1 MKATAM
7 TRIFKTTLP
16 AFAALFV
23 LFTSG
28 SAVLAQA
35 EKLPTPVIGVVDT
48 DRILQ
53 ESLAA
58 KGVRL
63 ERDKYANQYQ
73 SQVKDMEAKLRA
85 EDQELSQQR
94 GVLAPEVFQQRA
106 QGFQQKLADFQGQ
119 LQDKQERLDFAFQQ
133 AMQEIGNTI
142 MVVSS
147 EVAKERGINAVM
159 ARSQL
164 MIFDPSMDIT
174 KPVLDK
180 LNQRLASVTFQNP
193 ETLQRSTEGA
203 AGEAGGAG
211 AGGQ

>member
-1 MKATAM
+1 MKTIAISRTFLTGLSVTTVMLALLIPGTA
-7 TRIFKTTLP
+7 
-16 AFAALFV
+16 AY
-23 LFTSG
+23 
-28 SAVLAQA
+28 AQA
-35 EKLPTPVIGVVDT
+35 DKMAVPVLGVVDT

-73 SQVKDMEAKLRA
+73 SQVKEMEASLRT

-106 QGFQQKLADFQGQ
+106 QGFQQKLADFQTQ

-147 EVAKERGINAVM
+147 EIAKERGINAVM

-180 LNQRLASVTFQNP
+180 LNERLGSVAFQNP
-193 ETLQRSTEGA
+193 ETLQRQGSEGA
-203 AGEAGGAG
+203 AAG
-211 AGGQ
+211 AAN

>member
-1 MKATAM
+1 MKTIEKKYTFLTVLTVTAVM
-7 TRIFKTTLP
+7 ISLLVPNST
-16 AFAALFV
+16 AN
-23 LFTSG
+23 
-28 SAVLAQA
+28 AQA
-35 EKLPTPVIGVVDT
+35 ENLPVPVIGVVDT
-48 DRILQ
+48 DLILQ

-73 SQVKDMEAKLRA
+73 TQVKDTEEQLRS

-106 QGFQQKLADFQGQ
+106 QAFQQKLADFQTQ
-119 LQDKQERLDFAFQQ
+119 LQDKQGRLDFAFQQ

-147 EVAKERGINAVM
+147 EIAKERGINAVM

-180 LNQRLASVTFQNP
+180 LNERLGTVVSQNP
-193 ETLQRSTEGA
+193 ETLQRQGADGA
-203 AGEAGGAG
+203 AASGNL
-211 AGGQ
+211 Q

>member
-1 MKATAM
+1 MNALPN
-7 TRIFKTTLP
+7 TRIVKSTLT
-16 AFAALFV
+16 AIAALFV
-23 LFTSG
+23 VVV
-28 SAVLAQA
+28 SASHAMAQ
-35 EKLPTPVIGVVDT
+35 EQLPTPVLGVVDT

-73 SQVKDMEAKLRA
+73 SQVKEMESSLRT

-106 QGFQQKLADFQGQ
+106 QGFQQKLAEFQTQ
-119 LQDKQERLDFAFQQ
+119 IQDKQERLDFAFQQ
-133 AMQEIGNTI
+133 AMQEIGSTI

-147 EVAKERGINAVM
+147 EIAKQRGINAVM

-174 KPVLDK
+174 RPVLEK
-180 LNQRLASVTFQNP
+180 LNERLPTVVFQNP
-193 ETLQRSTEGA
+193 ETLQRSAQDAAAEGNS
-203 AGEAGGAG
+203 
-211 AGGQ
+211 GQ

>member
-1 MKATAM
+1 MKQIFNTRLLISALPVAVAM
-7 TRIFKTTLP
+7 
-16 AFAALFV
+16 FAL
-23 LFTSG
+23 LTSG
-28 SAVLAQA
+28 TAAYAQA
-35 EKLPTPVIGVVDT
+35 EQLPTPIMGVVDT

-73 SQVKDMEAKLRA
+73 SEVKDIEGQLRV

-94 GVLAPEVFQQRA
+94 SVLAPEVFQQRA
-106 QGFQQKLADFQGQ
+106 QGFQQKLADFQTQ
-119 LQDKQERLDFAFQQ
+119 LKDKQERLDFAFQQ

-174 KPVLDK
+174 NSVLEK
-180 LNQRLASVTFQNP
+180 LNLRLASVAFQNP
-193 ETLQRSTEGA
+193 ETLQRQGDGAAAGA
-203 AGEAGGAG
+203 AG
-211 AGGQ
+211 GQ

>member
-1 MKATAM
+1 MKTIEKKYAFLTVLTVTAVM
-7 TRIFKTTLP
+7 ISLLVPNST
-16 AFAALFV
+16 AN
-23 LFTSG
+23 
-28 SAVLAQA
+28 AQA
-35 EKLPTPVIGVVDT
+35 ENLPVPVIGVVDT
-48 DRILQ
+48 DLILQ

-73 SQVKDMEAKLRA
+73 TQVKDTEEQLRS

-106 QGFQQKLADFQGQ
+106 QAFQQKLADFQTQ
-119 LQDKQERLDFAFQQ
+119 LQDKQGRLDFAFQQ

-147 EVAKERGINAVM
+147 EIAKERGINAVM

-180 LNQRLASVTFQNP
+180 LNERLGTVVFQNP
-193 ETLQRSTEGA
+193 ETLQRQGADGA
-203 AGEAGGAG
+203 AASGNL
-211 AGGQ
+211 Q

>member
-1 MKATAM
+1 MKTIAISRTFLTALSV
-7 TRIFKTTLP
+7 TTLML
-16 AFAALFV
+16 ALLV
-23 LFTSG
+23 PG
-28 SAVLAQA
+28 SAAHAQA
-35 EKLPTPVIGVVDT
+35 EKMAVPVLGVVDT

-73 SQVKDMEAKLRA
+73 AQVKEMEGTLRT

-106 QGFQQKLADFQGQ
+106 QGFQQKLADFQTQ

-147 EVAKERGINAVM
+147 EIAKERGINAVM

-174 KPVLDK
+174 VPVLEK
-180 LNQRLASVTFQNP
+180 LNERLASVAFQNP
-193 ETLQRSTEGA
+193 ETLQRQGAEGA
-203 AGEAGGAG
+203 AAG
-211 AGGQ
+211 AAN

>member
-1 MKATAM
+1 MKAIIKI
-7 TRIFKTTLP
+7 RVILTTLP
-16 AFAALFV
+16 AFAAMFV
-23 LFTSG
+23 LLVSG
-28 SAVLAQA
+28 SAAYAQA
-35 EKLPTPVIGVVDT
+35 EGLPAPVIGVVDT

-53 ESLAA
+53 EALAA

-73 SQVKDMEAKLRA
+73 SQVKDTEAVLRA

-106 QGFQQKLADFQGQ
+106 QGFQQKLADFQEQ
-119 LQDKQERLDFAFQQ
+119 LKDKQERLDFAFQQ

-174 KPVLDK
+174 NSVLDK
-180 LNQRLASVTFQNP
+180 LNQRLATVEFQNP
-193 ETLQRSTEGA
+193 ETLERQNDA
-203 AGEAGGAG
+203 AGR